1 MAAAMK
7 AQKTGLLE
15 LRVTVDRWIR
25 VLATLTEDAL
35 TVNPGESAEEPAKPS
50 PGPGGPVGAVNGDP
64 PNLSASRVPETI
76 TNVKR
81 TVRVTKQDV
90 GGLGISIKGGKENK
104 MPILISKIFKGLAA
118 DQTEAL
124 YVGDAIL
131 SVNGF
136 DLREAT
142 HDEAVQALKK
152 TGKEVILEVKYIK
165 EMSAFFKTSGSPGS
179 ALPWDSPPSTP
190 HRGAGDPTP
199 AEVREPRSIPLKMC
213 KVSRK
218 QCPPDTE
225 HRYFEVV
232 SSNRKNS
239 LFLRAKDPAMAQS
252 WYNAIQ
258 AGAASLLQRVKEEMR
273 SMQPHMDVKHLG
285 WIAEQ
290 MTQGPEK
297 PVLALLTDRDLLL
310 FSSLPETKE
319 ILSNPSKS
327 YPLITTRLVHS
338 GPGKSSPLLDSEL
351 SFGVRSGTK
360 QGVETHVFRVDSGKE
375 LSLWTHLLVEGCHSA
390 AELVKEVTTACSWNG
405 KECTLGVHIDEGFT
419 LYSEEM
425 GVRKSV
431 LLQQPFERLKMS
443 SDDGVR
449 MMFLD
454 FGGPE
459 AELQLDLHSCPKTLV
474 FIIHSFLSAKV
485 KRLGLLA

>member
-1 MAAAMK
+1 MAAAVK
-7 AQKTGLLE
+7 PLKSGLLE
-15 LRVTVDRWIR
+15 LRVTVHHWIR
-25 VLATLTEDAL
+25 VLSALSEDSF
-35 TVNPGESAEEPAKPS
+35 TVSPGDAADEPAA
-50 PGPGGPVGAVNGDP
+50 GGAVNGDP
-64 PNLSASRVPETI
+64 ANLSASPVPDTI

-81 TVRVTKQDV
+81 TVRVTKQEV

-131 SVNGF
+131 SVNSY

-165 EMSAFFKTSGSPGS
+165 EMSAFFKGGSMTGPPV
-179 ALPWDSPPSTP
+179 LDSPPASPQKQT
-190 HRGAGDPTP
+190 DPVLKETQT
-199 AEVREPRSIPLKMC
+199 IPLRMC
-213 KVSRK
+213 HVTLK

-225 HRYFEVV
+225 D
-232 SSNRKNS
+232 S
-239 LFLRAKDPAMAQS
+239 LGSGSERP
-252 WYNAIQ
+252 I
-258 AGAASLLQRVKEEMR
+258 
-273 SMQPHMDVKHLG
+273 
-285 WIAEQ
+285 
-290 MTQGPEK
+290 
-297 PVLALLTDRDLLL
+297 LAVLTDRDLLL
-310 FSSLPETKE
+310 YTSLPDSKETLNSPDKT
-319 ILSNPSKS
+319 

-338 GPGKSSPLLDSEL
+338 GPGKTSSVHDSEL
-351 SFGVRSGTK
+351 TFGLRLGTK
-360 QGVETHVFRVDSGKE
+360 QGVETHLFRVDTAKD
-375 LSLWTHLLVEGCHSA
+375 LSSWTHLLVEGCHSA
-390 AELVKEVTTACSWNG
+390 AELVQEVTTACSWNG
-405 KECTLGVHIDEGFT
+405 KSCMLSVHIDKGFSLFT
-419 LYSEEM
+419 EEA
-425 GVRKSV
+425 GVRRTV
-431 LLQQPFERLKMS
+431 LLQQPFERLRMS

-459 AELQLDLHSCPKTLV
+459 AEIQLDLHSCPKSIV

>member
-1 MAAAMK
+1 MNMAAAMK

-25 VLATLTEDAL
+25 VLATLTEDKL
-35 TVNPGESAEEPAKPS
+35 MVNPGEGADETTKHNPNPA
-50 PGPGGPVGAVNGDP
+50 GAINGDP
-64 PNLSASRVPETI
+64 PNLSSCPVPETI

-131 SVNGF
+131 SVNGC

-165 EMSAFFKTSGSPGS
+165 EMSAFFKSSGSPGA
-179 ALPWDSPPSTP
+179 ALPWDSPP
-190 HRGAGDPTP
+190 PTP
-199 AEVREPRSIPLKMC
+199 PKGVDHLSAEAKEPRSIPLKMC
-213 KVSRK
+213 QVSRK

-225 HRYFEVV
+225 NRYFEVV
-232 SSNRKNS
+232 SPNRKNS
-239 LFLRAKDPAMAQS
+239 VFLRAKDPAMAQS

-258 AGAASLLQRVKEEMR
+258 AGAANLLPQVKEEMK
-273 SMQPHMDVKHLG
+273 SLHPGMEVKHLG
-285 WIAEQ
+285 WIVEQ
-290 MTQGPEK
+290 AVQGPER
-297 PVLALLTDRDLLL
+297 PVLAVLTERELLL
-310 FSSLPETKE
+310 YPALPE
-319 ILSNPSKS
+319 SKDAICS
-327 YPLITTRLVHS
+327 PAKSHPLITTRLVHS
-338 GPGKSSPLLDSEL
+338 GPGKTSPLLESEL
-351 SFGVRSGTK
+351 SFGLRLGTK
-360 QGVETHVFRVDSGKE
+360 QGVETHVFRVDSPKE
-375 LSLWTHLLVEGCHSA
+375 LSVWTHLLVDGCHNA
-390 AELVKEVTTACSWNG
+390 AELIKEVTTACSWNG
-405 KECTLGVHIDEGFT
+405 KECTLGVHIDDGFT
-419 LYSEEM
+419 LFTEEL

-431 LLQQPFERLKMS
+431 LLQHPFERLRMS

-459 AELQLDLHSCPKTLV
+459 AEIQLDLHSCPKTIV

>member
-25 VLATLTEDAL
+25 VLATLTEDTL
-35 TVNPGESAEEPAKPS
+35 TVNPGESPEEPAKPS
-50 PGPGGPVGAVNGDP
+50 PSPSPVGAINGDP
-64 PNLSASRVPETI
+64 PNLSSSPVPETI

-190 HRGAGDPTP
+190 QRGAPEPTP
-199 AEVREPRSIPLKMC
+199 AELREPRNIPLKMC
-213 KVSRK
+213 QVSRK

-258 AGAASLLQRVKEEMR
+258 AGAASLLPRVKEEMR
-273 SMQPHMDVKHLG
+273 SMQPHMEVKHLG

-297 PVLALLTDRDLLL
+297 PVLAVLTDKDLLL
-310 FSSLPETKE
+310 YSSLPENKE
-319 ILSNPSKS
+319 SLNNPSKS

-360 QGVETHVFRVDSGKE
+360 QGVETHLFRVDSAKE
-375 LSLWTHLLVEGCHSA
+375 LSLWTHLLVEGCHCA
-390 AELVKEVTTACSWNG
+390 AELVKEVSTACSWNG

-419 LYSEEM
+419 LYTEEM

-449 MMFLD
+449 MIFLD

-459 AELQLDLHSCPKTLV
+459 SEIQLDLHCCPKTLV

>member
-15 LRVTVDRWIR
+15 LRLSVDRWVR
-25 VLATLTEDAL
+25 VLATLTEDTL
-35 TVNPGESAEEPAKPS
+35 TVNPGEGVEEPAKPAPS
-50 PGPGGPVGAVNGDP
+50 PAGAVNGDP
-64 PNLSASRVPETI
+64 PNLSSSSVPETI

-81 TVRVTKQDV
+81 TVRITKQDV

-131 SVNGF
+131 SVNSN

-165 EMSAFFKTSGSPGS
+165 EMSSYFKSPGSPGAS
-179 ALPWDSPPSTP
+179 LPWDSPPSTP
-190 HRGAGDPTP
+190 QRGAELSP
-199 AEVREPRSIPLKMC
+199 AEVKDPRSIPLKMC
-213 KVSRK
+213 QVSRK

-225 HRYFEVV
+225 NRYFEVV
-232 SSNRKNS
+232 SSSRKNS
-239 LFLRAKDPAMAQS
+239 MFLRAKDPAMAQS

-258 AGAASLLQRVKEEMR
+258 AAAANLFPQVKEELK
-273 SMQPHMDVKHLG
+273 SMQPGMEVKHLG
-285 WIAEQ
+285 WLAEQ
-290 MTQGPEK
+290 VSHGPER
-297 PVLALLTDRDLLL
+297 PVLAVLTEKDLLL
-310 FSSLPETKE
+310 YPAFPESKE
-319 ILSNPSKS
+319 IMINPTKRH
-327 YPLITTRLVHS
+327 PLITTRLVHS

-351 SFGVRSGTK
+351 SFGLRSGTK
-360 QGVETHVFRVDSGKE
+360 QGVETHVFRVGSAKE
-375 LSLWTHLLVEGCHSA
+375 LSTWTHLLVEGCHNA
-390 AELVKEVTTACSWNG
+390 AELIKEVTADCSWNG
-405 KECTLGVHIDEGFT
+405 KDCTLGVHINDGFT
-419 LYSEEM
+419 LFTEEM
-425 GVRKSV
+425 GVRKNI
-431 LLQQPFERLKMS
+431 LLQQPFERLRMS

-459 AELQLDLHSCPKTLV
+459 AEIQLDLKCCPKTLV

>member
-15 LRVTVDRWIR
+15 LRITVDRWIR
-25 VLATLTEDAL
+25 VLATLTEDTL
-35 TVNPGESAEEPAKPS
+35 TVSPGEVAEDPVKPN
-50 PGPGGPVGAVNGDP
+50 PTPTGAVNGDP
-64 PNLSASRVPETI
+64 PNLSSSPVPETI

-131 SVNGF
+131 SVNGSE
-136 DLREAT
+136 LREAT

-165 EMSAFFKTSGSPGS
+165 EMSAFFKNSAPGS
-179 ALPWDSPPSTP
+179 SLPWDSPPATP
-190 HRGAGDPTP
+190 QKNGNVPPP
-199 AEVREPRSIPLKMC
+199 ADVRELRCIPLRLC
-213 KVSRK
+213 QVARK

-225 HRYFEVV
+225 NRYFEVI
-232 SSNRKNS
+232 SCNRKS
-239 LFLRAKDPAMAQS
+239 SVFLRAKDPAMAQS
-252 WYNAIQ
+252 WYNAILS
-258 AGAASLLQRVKEEMR
+258 GSASLLGRAKEELRAM
-273 SMQPHMDVKHLG
+273 MPGADVKHLG
-285 WIAEQ
+285 WITEQ
-290 MTQGPEK
+290 K
-297 PVLALLTDRDLLL
+297 PVLAVLTDKDLFLYPTL
-310 FSSLPETKE
+310 PDSKEGLSSPTK
-319 ILSNPSKS
+319 SH
-327 YPLITTRLVHS
+327 PLITTRLVHS

-351 SFGVRSGTK
+351 SFGLRTGTK
-360 QGVETHVFRVDSGKE
+360 QGVETHLFRVGSAKD
-375 LSLWTHLLVEGCHSA
+375 LSTWTHLLVEGCHNA
-390 AELVKEVTTACSWNG
+390 AELIQEVTTACSWNG
-405 KECTLGVHIDEGFT
+405 KQCTLGVHIDEGFT
-419 LYSEEM
+419 LFTEEM

-431 LLQQPFERLKMS
+431 LLQQPFERLRMS

-449 MMFLD
+449 MIFLD

-459 AELQLDLHSCPKTLV
+459 AEIQLDLHSCPKTIV

>member
-1 MAAAMK
+1 MAAGMK

-15 LRVTVDRWIR
+15 LRLTVDRWIR
-25 VLATLTEDAL
+25 VLASLTEDTL
-35 TVNPGESAEEPAKPS
+35 TVSPGESATESANLNPNQ
-50 PGPGGPVGAVNGDP
+50 VGAINGDP
-64 PNLSASRVPETI
+64 ANLSSSSPIPETI

-131 SVNGF
+131 SVNSY

-165 EMSAFFKTSGSPGS
+165 EMSAYFKNASPGG
-179 ALPWDSPPSTP
+179 AVPWDSPAVSPQKQGLANS
-190 HRGAGDPTP
+190 PTELKENR
-199 AEVREPRSIPLKMC
+199 AIPLKMC
-213 KVSRK
+213 QVTRK

-225 HRYFEVV
+225 NRYFEVI
-232 SSNRKNS
+232 SADRRSCM
-239 LFLRAKDPAMAQS
+239 FLRAKDSALALC
-252 WYNAIQ
+252 WYNAIHS
-258 AGAASLLQRVKEEMR
+258 GVAALLPKVKEEMK
-273 SMQPHMDVKHLG
+273 SLQEGKEVKHVG
-285 WIAEQ
+285 WLTKQ
-290 MTQGPEK
+290 PSQGPEK
-297 PVLALLTDRDLLL
+297 PVLAMLTEKDLVLYPA
-310 FSSLPETKE
+310 LPDSKE
-319 ILSNPSKS
+319 ALGGPDQSH
-327 YPLITTRLVHS
+327 PLIATRLVHS
-338 GPGKSSPLLDSEL
+338 GPGKSSPLQDVEL
-351 SFGVRSGTK
+351 SFALRTGTR
-360 QGVETHVFRVDSGKE
+360 QGVETHVFRVDSAKE
-375 LSLWTHLLVEGCHSA
+375 LSTWTHLLIEGCHTA
-390 AELVKEVTTACSWNG
+390 AELIQEVTTACLWNG

-419 LYSEEM
+419 IFTEEA
-425 GVRKSV
+425 GVRKTV
-431 LLQQPFERLKMS
+431 LLQQPFEKLRMS

-449 MMFLD
+449 MMYLD

-459 AELQLDLHSCPKTLV
+459 AEIQLDLHSCPKTIV
-474 FIIHSFLSAKV
+474 FIIHSFLCAKV

>member
-1 MAAAMK
+1 MAAAIK
-7 AQKTGLLE
+7 AHKTGLLE

-35 TVNPGESAEEPAKPS
+35 TVNPGEGAEEPAKPAS
-50 PGPGGPVGAVNGDP
+50 PGPAPGAAVNGDP
-64 PNLSASRVPETI
+64 PNLSASPVPETI

-190 HRGAGDPTP
+190 QRAVEPSP
-199 AEVREPRSIPLKMC
+199 AELREPRSIPLKMC
-213 KVSRK
+213 QVSRK

-258 AGAASLLQRVKEEMR
+258 AGAGSLLQRVKEEMR
-273 SMQPHMDVKHLG
+273 SMQPHMEVKHLG

-297 PVLALLTDRDLLL
+297 PVLAALTDKDLLL
-310 FSSLPETKE
+310 YSSLPENKDS
-319 ILSNPSKS
+319 LNNPSKS

-360 QGVETHVFRVDSGKE
+360 QGVETHVFRVDSAKE

-419 LYSEEM
+419 LYTEEM

-431 LLQQPFERLKMS
+431 LLHQPFERLKMS

-459 AELQLDLHSCPKTLV
+459 AEIQLDLHCCPKTLV

>member
-25 VLATLTEDAL
+25 VLATLTEETL
-35 TVNPGESAEEPAKPS
+35 TVSPGEVAEELVKSNSTPA
-50 PGPGGPVGAVNGDP
+50 GAINGDP
-64 PNLSASRVPETI
+64 ANLSSSPVPETI

-131 SVNGF
+131 SVNGA

-165 EMSAFFKTSGSPGS
+165 EMSAFFKNPSPG
-179 ALPWDSPPSTP
+179 APLPWDSPPATP
-190 HRGAGDPTP
+190 QKGTDTP
-199 AEVREPRSIPLKMC
+199 AAELKEARIIPLKMC
-213 KVSRK
+213 QVIRK

-225 HRYFEVV
+225 NRYFEVI
-232 SSNRKNS
+232 SSNRKS
-239 LFLRAKDPAMAQS
+239 SMFLRAKDPAMAQS
-252 WYNAIQ
+252 WYNALQ
-258 AGAASLLQRVKEEMR
+258 AGATALVGCVRDELRA
-273 SMQPHMDVKHLG
+273 MQVGLDVKHMG
-285 WIAEQ
+285 WITEQ
-290 MTQGPEK
+290 ASQGPEQ
-297 PVLALLTDRDLLL
+297 PVLAVVTERDLLL
-310 FSSLPETKE
+310 YPSLPESKDS
-319 ILSNPSKS
+319 INNPAKS
-327 YPLITTRLVHS
+327 YPLIATRLVHS

-351 SFGVRSGTK
+351 SFGLRTGTK
-360 QGVETHVFRVDSGKE
+360 HGVQTHVFRVDSAKD
-375 LSLWTHLLVEGCHSA
+375 LSAWTHQLVDGCHNA
-390 AELVKEVTTACSWNG
+390 AELIQEVTTACSWNG
-405 KECTLGVHIDEGFT
+405 KECNLGVHIDEGFSLFT
-419 LYSEEM
+419 EEM
-425 GVRKSV
+425 GVRKTI
-431 LLQQPFERLKMS
+431 LLQQPFERLRMS

-449 MMFLD
+449 MIFLD

-459 AELQLDLHSCPKTLV
+459 AEIQLDLHSCPKTMV

>member
-7 AQKTGLLE
+7 VQKTGLLE

-25 VLATLTEDAL
+25 VLATLTEETL
-35 TVNPGESAEEPAKPS
+35 TVSPGEVAEEPVKPN
-50 PGPGGPVGAVNGDP
+50 PTPAGDINGDP
-64 PNLSASRVPETI
+64 ANLSSFPVPETI

-131 SVNGF
+131 SVNGS

-142 HDEAVQALKK
+142 HDDAVQALKK

-165 EMSAFFKTSGSPGS
+165 EMSAFFKNTLPG
-179 ALPWDSPPSTP
+179 APLPWDSPHATP
-190 HRGAGDPTP
+190 QKGADAPPTELKE
-199 AEVREPRSIPLKMC
+199 ARTIPLKMC
-213 KVSRK
+213 QVTRK

-225 HRYFEVV
+225 NRYFEVI
-232 SSNRKNS
+232 SSSRKS
-239 LFLRAKDPAMAQS
+239 SVFLRAKDPAMAQS

-258 AGAASLLQRVKEEMR
+258 AGVSALVPRVRDELR
-273 SMQPHMDVKHLG
+273 AMQAGLDVKHMG
-285 WIAEQ
+285 WITEQ
-290 MTQGPEK
+290 ATQGPER
-297 PVLALLTDRDLLL
+297 PVLALLTERDLLL
-310 FSSLPETKE
+310 YPTLPD
-319 ILSNPSKS
+319 SKDGINS
-327 YPLITTRLVHS
+327 PAKSHPLITTRLVHS

-351 SFGVRSGTK
+351 SFGLRTGTK
-360 QGVETHVFRVDSGKE
+360 QGVETHLFRVDSAKE
-375 LSLWTHLLVEGCHSA
+375 LSAWTHMLVDGCHNA
-390 AELVKEVTTACSWNG
+390 AELIQEVTTACSWNG
-405 KECTLGVHIDEGFT
+405 KECNLGVHIDEGFSLFT
-419 LYSEEM
+419 EEM
-425 GVRKSV
+425 GIRKTV
-431 LLQQPFERLKMS
+431 LLQQPFERLRMS
-443 SDDGVR
+443 SDDGVH
-449 MMFLD
+449 MIFLD

-459 AELQLDLHSCPKTLV
+459 AEIQLDLHSCPKTMV

>member
-7 AQKTGLLE
+7 TQKTGLLE
-15 LRVTVDRWIR
+15 LRVTVDRWVR
-25 VLATLTEDAL
+25 VLATLSEDAL
-35 TVNPGESAEEPAKPS
+35 TLNPGEGADEPAKPS
-50 PGPGGPVGAVNGDP
+50 QSPAGAVNGDP
-64 PNLSASRVPETI
+64 PNLSSSPVPETI

-131 SVNGF
+131 SVNGY

-165 EMSAFFKTSGSPGS
+165 EMSAFFKSSGSPG
-179 ALPWDSPPSTP
+179 ATLPWESPPSTP
-190 HRGAGDPTP
+190 QRGPELAP
-199 AEVREPRSIPLKMC
+199 AEVKEPRCVPLKMC
-213 KVSRK
+213 QVSRK

-225 HRYFEVV
+225 DRYFEMT
-232 SSNRKNS
+232 SFNRKNS
-239 LFLRAKDPAMAQS
+239 VFLRAKDPAMAQS

-258 AGAASLLQRVKEEMR
+258 AAAGSLLPQVKEELKI
-273 SMQPHMDVKHLG
+273 MQPGIQIKHLG
-285 WIAEQ
+285 WITEQ
-290 MTQGPEK
+290 MSQGPEK
-297 PVLALLTDRDLLL
+297 PVLAVLTDKDLLL
-310 FSSLPETKE
+310 YPSLPENKQNLSSPTK
-319 ILSNPSKS
+319 NH
-327 YPLITTRLVHS
+327 PLITTRLVHS
-338 GPGKSSPLLDSEL
+338 GPGKSSPLVDSEL
-351 SFGVRSGTK
+351 SFGLRSGTR
-360 QGVETHVFRVDSGKE
+360 QGVETHVFRVDSAKE
-375 LSLWTHLLVEGCHSA
+375 LSTWTHLLVEGCHNA
-390 AELVKEVTTACSWNG
+390 AELIKEVTTACSWNG

-419 LYSEEM
+419 LYTEEM

-431 LLQQPFERLKMS
+431 LFQQPFERLRMS

-459 AELQLDLHSCPKTLV
+459 AELQLDLHCCPKTLV

>member
-25 VLATLTEDAL
+25 VLATLTEDTL
-35 TVNPGESAEEPAKPS
+35 TVNPGEGAEEPAKPNPS
-50 PGPGGPVGAVNGDP
+50 PAGAINGDP
-64 PNLSASRVPETI
+64 PNLGASAVPETI

-131 SVNGF
+131 SVNGY

-165 EMSAFFKTSGSPGS
+165 EMSAFFKSSGSPG
-179 ALPWDSPPSTP
+179 AGLPWDSPPSTP
-190 HRGAGDPTP
+190 QRGTELSP
-199 AEVREPRSIPLKMC
+199 AEVKEPRSIPLKLC
-213 KVSRK
+213 QVSRK

-225 HRYFEVV
+225 NRYFEVI

-239 LFLRAKDPAMAQS
+239 VFLRAKDPAMAQS

-258 AGAASLLQRVKEEMR
+258 TGAANLLPRVKEEMR
-273 SMQPHMDVKHLG
+273 NMQPGMEVKHLG
-285 WIAEQ
+285 WITEQ
-290 MTQGPEK
+290 K
-297 PVLALLTDRDLLL
+297 PVLAVLTDKDLLL
-310 FSSLPETKE
+310 YPSFPESKESLKNPTK
-319 ILSNPSKS
+319 SH
-327 YPLITTRLVHS
+327 PLITTRLVHS
-338 GPGKSSPLLDSEL
+338 GPGKSSPVLDSEL
-351 SFGVRSGTK
+351 SFGLRSGTK
-360 QGVETHVFRVDSGKE
+360 QGVETHVFRVDSAKE
-375 LSLWTHLLVEGCHSA
+375 LSAWTHLLVEGCHSA
-390 AELVKEVTTACSWNG
+390 AELTKEVTTACSWNG
-405 KECTLGVHIDEGFT
+405 KECMLGVHIDEGFT
-419 LYSEEM
+419 LFTEEL
-425 GVRKSV
+425 GVRKNI
-431 LLQQPFERLKMS
+431 LLQQPFERLRMS

-459 AELQLDLHSCPKTLV
+459 AEIQLDLHCCPKTLV